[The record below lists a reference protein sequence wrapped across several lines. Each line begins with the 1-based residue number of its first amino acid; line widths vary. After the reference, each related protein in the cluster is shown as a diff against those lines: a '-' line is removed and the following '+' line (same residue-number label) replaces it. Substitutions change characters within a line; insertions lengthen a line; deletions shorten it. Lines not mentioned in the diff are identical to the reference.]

1 MYDDDITLTHRDYLD
16 ILNYYKYDSINM
28 NVLAIKTKAEQLI
41 SEKLCRCI
49 QKVAKSS
56 APKKKTTLLN
66 PYAICINNV
75 VNKKRLHIYN
85 FKCRNNTQT
94 RRNQTR
100 RKPKPMKLYKT
111 ATKLNLK
118 KPRN

>member
-1 MYDDDITLTHRDYLD
+1 MYDDDMILTHRDYLD

-56 APKKKTTLLN
+56 APKKKKKNTTKS
-66 PYAICINNV
+66 IC
-75 VNKKRLHIYN
+75 H
-85 FKCRNNTQT
+85 
-94 RRNQTR
+94 
-100 RKPKPMKLYKT
+100 LYK
-111 ATKLNLK
+111 
-118 KPRN
+118 